1 MSSNSC
7 APILYPTNL
16 IRFLPITFNRYLHTI
31 VIRCYIG
38 FVLKEYKK
46 GHAMGNANITDSLQS
61 GSKARLIP
69 VVADS
74 KKEERATSV
83 LLSTFMLVPQFANNV
98 LSEAGVKIG
107 VRTDI
112 RCYTEIVFKN
122 DKLNN
127 LRPDGLIVLTQGS
140 KSWSALIESKIGNN
154 NLDKEQIE
162 AYLDL
167 AKEVK
172 ADALITISNQFATI
186 PTHHP
191 VSVNKSKTRSI
202 GLYHFSWLSLLSK
215 AYIMSEAKSVDD
227 REQSFILRELIRY
240 LDHHYSGVS
249 PMSAMNSEWRDVCT
263 QIQQGAILTKNEP
276 TVEKTAMS
284 WQQLVRYMAIEL
296 SRATNSMVQV
306 SLSRAEAKDPTM
318 LLQND
323 ITTLVSKSALF
334 GALSVPNAA
343 GNINVCADIRRRVL
357 SLSMSIDAPS
367 NKSRASAS
375 INWLTRQL
383 KKLSESDLII
393 KAIWPGRAPD
403 TQCQLSKTLQDPNTL
418 VPEGMKG
425 IPKSFEVI
433 RIVDLGAK
441 FKGQK
446 VFVEST
452 IPAVRTYY
460 QDVGENVT
468 KWVAPPPKTK
478 TEEEKS
484 QNNSF
489 ADISQGNLV
498 TTMSTTHSSE
508 SNEQIKKSTTT
519 SKQTIDN

>member
-1 MSSNSC
+1 MANS
-7 APILYPTNL
+7 
-16 IRFLPITFNRYLHTI
+16 
-31 VIRCYIG
+31 
-38 FVLKEYKK
+38 
-46 GHAMGNANITDSLQS
+46 NITDSLQS

-83 LLSTFMLVPQFANNV
+83 LLSTFMLVPQFANAV
-98 LSEAGVKIG
+98 LSEAGVKVG

-122 DKLNN
+122 DKLNKI
-127 LRPDGLIVLTQGS
+127 RPDGLIVLTQGS
-140 KSWSALIESKIGNN
+140 KSWSALVESKIGNN

-162 AYLDL
+162 SYLDL

-191 VSVNKSKTRSI
+191 VTVNKNKTRII

-227 REQSFILRELIRY
+227 REQSFILKELIRY

-249 PMSAMNSEWRDVCT
+249 PMSAMNAEWRDICT
-263 QIQQGAILTKNEP
+263 QVQQGAILKKNDP
-276 TVEKTAMS
+276 ALEKTAVS

-296 SRATNSMVQV
+296 SRATNSMVHV
-306 SLSRAEAKDPTM
+306 SLSRAEAKDPTA
-318 LLQND
+318 LVHTD
-323 ITTLVSKSALF
+323 IASLVSKSTLN

-343 GNINVCADIRRRVL
+343 GNINVCADIRRRVV
-357 SLSMSIDAPS
+357 SLSMRVDAPN
-367 NKSRASAS
+367 NKTRATAS

-383 KKLSESDLII
+383 KKLPDSDLII
-393 KAIWPGRAPD
+393 KAIWPGRVPD
-403 TQCQLSKTLQDPNTL
+403 TQCSLTKTLEDPTAL
-418 VPEGMKG
+418 VPDGMKS

-433 RIVDLGAK
+433 RVVDLGAK

-452 IPAVRTYY
+452 IPTVRTFY
-460 QDVGENVT
+460 QDVGEKVT
-468 KWVAPPPKTK
+468 KWIAPPPKTK
-478 TEEEKS
+478 NDNDRS

-489 ADISQGNLV
+489 SEINIEADNSKVETIH
-498 TTMSTTHSSE
+498 TTE
-508 SNEQIKKSTTT
+508 KKELIAIQ
-519 SKQTIDN
+519 QTLKK